1 MPSLFP
7 TLKHKSAPG
16 KGSEP
21 LDRVAGLASHHEL
34 TLINRKSSAGNA
46 KVARDR
52 MNKPASPSATA
63 TAGSGIESLPP
74 THPTLGIFF
83 LQTDS
88 WKIQFLKELKKKPQ
102 FLSHI
107 SFT

>member
-1 MPSLFP
+1 M
-7 TLKHKSAPG
+7 PG

-34 TLINRKSSAGNA
+34 TLINRKSSAGDA

-52 MNKPASPSATA
+52 MNKPASPLATA
-63 TAGSGIESLPP
+63 TVGSGTESLPP

-88 WKIQFLKELKKKPQ
+88 WKIQFLKEFFEKM
-102 FLSHI
+102 
-107 SFT
+107 